1 MLGEALQKT
10 GPGFSCLTTF
20 CSHWFETSNPRTA
33 IIGFIS
39 GTALILVS
47 MTMQGSSKLKG
58 MIQRALNNWRK
69 HATLENQKKRRSN
82 HPTTRIQ
89 EKHKCYIL
97 LQASIML
104 FATPVFLVSAPV
116 GLIHKIFSAHA
127 AHAWFCSELTGSLSS
142 YQSSGLMASPN
153 KPSLSATAV
162 EFLHSC
168 ESRRAARNSKFG
180 ATLRNSDICEL
191 HIDQMTC
198 PVSKCQCNSFMESKC
213 IDVNALP
220 AMSFTVYS
228 RSASPVRLDSHRP
241 SCSRTSSL
249 PTVFHKAWQEGRWRF
264 WKN

>member
-1 MLGEALQKT
+1 MKKA
-10 GPGFSCLTTF
+10 C
-20 CSHWFETSNPRTA
+20 NPREPEETP
-33 IIGFIS
+33 FQS
-39 GTALILVS
+39 
-47 MTMQGSSKLKG
+47 
-58 MIQRALNNWRK
+58 
-69 HATLENQKKRRSN
+69 SN
-82 HPTTRIQ
+82 HQNTREAQ
-89 EKHKCYIL
+89 VLYSSASKH
-97 LQASIML
+97 
-104 FATPVFLVSAPV
+104 
-116 GLIHKIFSAHA
+116 HA
-127 AHAWFCSELTGSLSS
+127 LCNTSLSC
-142 YQSSGLMASPN
+142 QCSSRPDSQNFFSTCSTCMILFRAYRIPIFLSKQWPHGLMASPN